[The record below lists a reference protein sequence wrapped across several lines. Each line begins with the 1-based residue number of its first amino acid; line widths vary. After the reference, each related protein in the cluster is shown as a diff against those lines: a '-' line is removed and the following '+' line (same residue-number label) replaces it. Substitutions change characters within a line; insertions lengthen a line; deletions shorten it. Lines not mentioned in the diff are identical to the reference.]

1 VTNRTISLS
10 DSEYTEVTA
19 ALELVINHCDA
30 FDGPANPFLARRQN
44 CEAILQRLRS
54 ASLSPSVR

>member
-1 VTNRTISLS
+1 MTDHTINLS

-30 FDGPANPFLARRQN
+30 FDGPASPFAARREN
-44 CEAILQRLRS
+44 CEAILNKLRS
-54 ASLSPSVR
+54 ASLSPRDR